1 MKKLTARELS
11 EILKISIGTF
21 RNQYANNIE
30 RINERLEAIGKRLRV
45 VEKKRVGKH
54 VYFVLSD
61 AREVLSS
68 FSAEGLAGTPEPPS
82 PSPNFHEAGSPP
94 PASSFSPVLTDRD
107 NQELNQLSAE
117 KRSEA
122 LEKLTVVKYAFSFG
136 VRKAA
141 KEFGKTPSS
150 VHRWCKTYTTE
161 GVKALVGIRKKEYS
175 EALRH
180 VFSLAE
186 AMFCRPEKYTIKSIY
201 QEVKKVANECGIE
214 LTYEQLRQYLNNF
227 YLRKRY
233 YVERL
238 RNGESAAQKHKPR
251 AGKVNRSAPNERW
264 EWDHTRMDNFVLYKG
279 KEIRPWLSI
288 IRDSYSGY
296 IISYLLLPYNPHA
309 GTVANLILS
318 AIKQYGL
325 PQAIKTDWGKD
336 FQSERVLAGLK
347 ELRVYVSKAR
357 PFSGWEKPVVEG
369 GFRTIKL
376 QFCKLMPGYSQQDP
390 RFRKEIERVWGKEE
404 LLTFEEY
411 EKKFSEYVENYNL
424 EKAEEYRP
432 FERKGIDGDF
442 LYWAFAERKVRTV
455 TKATI
460 RLDNEYYYADELE
473 EYEGQKVEV
482 RLDDNND
489 SYIKVFTLDGKF
501 ICDAVA
507 ESKRHPEAWRE
518 KQKRREK
525 KAREF
530 EKAIKARLEL
540 HRLEQEKKKE
550 AETKLHY
557 KEMEALLK
565 EESIPG
571 EPEAEP
577 ELIQEPVQEE
587 SLFVPTDDYE
597 LLSYIIDNRGNVPET
612 IWEMYERFKTENPLA
627 ESLYAS
633 EIEEIEKLKKEARN
647 G

>member
-1 MKKLTARELS
+1 M
-11 EILKISIGTF
+11 
-21 RNQYANNIE
+21 Q
-30 RINERLEAIGKRLRV
+30 
-45 VEKKRVGKH
+45 
-54 VYFVLSD
+54 
-61 AREVLSS
+61 
-68 FSAEGLAGTPEPPS
+68 
-82 PSPNFHEAGSPP
+82 
-94 PASSFSPVLTDRD
+94 
-107 NQELNQLSAE
+107 
-117 KRSEA
+117 
-122 LEKLTVVKYAFSFG
+122 FG

-161 GVKALVGIRKKEYS
+161 GVKALAGIRKKEYS

-227 YLRKRY
+227 YLRKKY

-251 AGKVNRSAPNERW
+251 AGKINRSAPNERW

-309 GTVANLILS
+309 GTVANLILL

-336 FQSERVLAGLK
+336 FQAERVLAGLK
-347 ELRVYVSKAR
+347 ELGVYVSKAR

-411 EKKFSEYVENYNL
+411 ERKFSEYVENYNL

-442 LYWAFAERKVRTV
+442 LYWAFAERKIRTV

-460 RLDNEYYYADELE
+460 RLENEYYYADELE

-482 RLDDNND
+482 RLDDSND
-489 SYIKVFTLDGKF
+489 SYVKVFTLDGKF

-507 ESKRHPEAWRE
+507 ESKRHAEAWRE
-518 KQKRREK
+518 KQKRRER
-525 KAREF
+525 KAKELQ
-530 EKAIKARLEL
+530 KAVQARLEL
-540 HRLEQEKKKE
+540 HKLEQEKKKE

-557 KEMEALLK
+557 KEMEALLT
-565 EESIPG
+565 EESIP
-571 EPEAEP
+571 EPEPEPEP
-577 ELIQEPVQEE
+577 ELIQESVQEE
-587 SLFVPTDDYE
+587 SFFVPTDDYE
-597 LLSYIIDNRGNVPET
+597 LLSYIIDTRGNVPET

-633 EIEEIEKLKKEARN
+633 EIEEIEKLKREVRK
-647 G
+647 